1 MKSQKVRVCAS
12 FALLLPAQAVTVFR
26 FDSHFAAFRCTDL
39 VIRVAD
45 VSLRWGDLG
54 FGDFLGSL
62 GRKSRHLEARDEA
75 IRAGLLPSLTTEIMQ
90 FEREASLAF
99 FSSF

>member
-1 MKSQKVRVCAS
+1 MCIVCLVATT
-12 FALLLPAQAVTVFR
+12 QAVTVFR

-54 FGDFLGSL
+54 FGDFLGSS
-62 GRKSRHLEARDEA
+62 GRKYRHLEARDEA

-90 FEREASLAF
+90 EERGVQAF
-99 FSSF
+99 FSPF